1 MTSSTEKAELR
12 DLREQFQSQEDLL
25 DHLKGVLKS
34 NEDKLQMKDLEVEG
48 YAMRIGKM
56 RSRRS
61 PGPHSVGD
69 SRSSLGSFT
78 GLAADTQS
86 ESALEMFHRDPTSP
100 VLMSDSFTSGVN
112 PKMSTP
118 TTFTGQ
124 TLQMH
129 SGMGTI
135 GQLRQQFDEIKAK
148 ENEEQKSRK
157 MLEGLVKQL
166 QEELTERD
174 SVIREM
180 KDEAMS
186 VASFAYTASPFVMSP
201 EGGRSPTNISPS
213 RSPPLGCSVDSAT
226 SFDFTAAYSFDEKD
240 NKILD
245 MKEQVILLERRIL
258 DLEENL
264 REKDELI
271 KARTQAVTLMSADLS
286 KKGKSTLD
294 QLDDTRQEM
303 RYMQARFAEQEILW
317 KEKNSTLEVEL
328 EAKTKRLQVA
338 EQSSDRIE
346 KARFELST
354 RNAALQEKI
363 VSLQAE
369 SAQAKIETRDE
380 LAKAEERE
388 KDMLSKIFELE
399 KSLEKEEKVNLC
411 KSNVLKNLTKAISTV
426 IRNSIIDVILLCILA
441 AE

>member
-1 MTSSTEKAELR
+1 MTSSTERAELK
-12 DLREQFQSQEDLL
+12 DLREQFQMQEDLL
-25 DHLKGVLKS
+25 GHLKGVLKS
-34 NEDKLQMKDLEVEG
+34 NEDKLHMKDLEVEG
-48 YAMRIGKM
+48 YAMRLGKV

-78 GLAADTQS
+78 GLQMDTQS

-100 VLMSDSFTSGVN
+100 VLMSDSFTAGSNVHV
-112 PKMSTP
+112 STP
-118 TTFTGQ
+118 SQPLYSKPQVG
-124 TLQMH
+124 TL
-129 SGMGTI
+129 

-148 ENEEQKSRK
+148 EDEEQKSRK

-166 QEELTERD
+166 QEELSERD
-174 SVIREM
+174 NVIKEM
-180 KDEAMS
+180 KEEAMS

-226 SFDFTAAYSFDEKD
+226 SFDFTAAAYSFDDKD

-245 MKEQVILLERRIL
+245 LKEQVILLERRIL

-286 KKGKSTLD
+286 AKGKSTLD
-294 QLDDTRQEM
+294 QLDDTRNEM
-303 RYMQARFAEQEILW
+303 RNMQQQFAEHEVAW
-317 KEKNSTLEVEL
+317 KERYSTLEVDL
-328 EAKTKRLQVA
+328 EARSKRLQVA
-338 EQSSDRIE
+338 EQSCDRIE

-363 VSLQAE
+363 VSLQ
-369 SAQAKIETRDE
+369 SE
-380 LAKAEERE
+380 LAETKSMNREEIANAEERE
-388 KDMLSKIFELE
+388 KEMLKKMIQLE
-399 KSLEKEEKVNLC
+399 KSLEKEELV
-411 KSNVLKNLTKAISTV
+411 S
-426 IRNSIIDVILLCILA
+426 
-441 AE
+441 

>member
-1 MTSSTEKAELR
+1 MTSSTERAELK
-12 DLREQFQSQEDLL
+12 DLREQFQMQEDLL
-25 DHLKGVLKS
+25 GHLKGVLKS
-34 NEDKLQMKDLEVEG
+34 NEDKLHMKDLEVEG
-48 YAMRIGKM
+48 YAMRLGKV

-78 GLAADTQS
+78 GLQMDTQS

-100 VLMSDSFTSGVN
+100 VLMSDSFTAGSNVHV
-112 PKMSTP
+112 STP
-118 TTFTGQ
+118 SQPLYSKPPVG
-124 TLQMH
+124 TL
-129 SGMGTI
+129 

-148 ENEEQKSRK
+148 EDEEQKSRK

-166 QEELTERD
+166 QEELSERD
-174 SVIREM
+174 NVIKEM
-180 KDEAMS
+180 KEEAMS

-226 SFDFTAAYSFDEKD
+226 SFDFTAAAYSFDDKD

-245 MKEQVILLERRIL
+245 LKEQVILLERRIL

-286 KKGKSTLD
+286 AKGKSTLD
-294 QLDDTRQEM
+294 QLDDTRNEM
-303 RYMQARFAEQEILW
+303 RNMQQQFAEHEVAW
-317 KEKNSTLEVEL
+317 KERCSTLEVDL
-328 EAKTKRLQVA
+328 EARSKRLQVA
-338 EQSSDRIE
+338 EQSCDRIE

-363 VSLQAE
+363 VSLQ
-369 SAQAKIETRDE
+369 SE
-380 LAKAEERE
+380 LAETKSMNREEIANAEERE
-388 KDMLSKIFELE
+388 KEMLKKMIQLE
-399 KSLEKEEKVNLC
+399 KGLEKEELV
-411 KSNVLKNLTKAISTV
+411 S
-426 IRNSIIDVILLCILA
+426 
-441 AE
+441 